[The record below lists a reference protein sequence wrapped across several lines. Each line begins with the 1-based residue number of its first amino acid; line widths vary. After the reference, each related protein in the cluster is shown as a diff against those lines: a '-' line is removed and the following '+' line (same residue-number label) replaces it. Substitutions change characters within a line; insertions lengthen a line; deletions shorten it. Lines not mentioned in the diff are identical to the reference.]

1 METARGSIRFPMLL
15 RLPFF
20 GGAKAITVSDKI
32 KMLKATMGKLILVFL
47 KNGIILV

>member
-1 METARGSIRFPMLL
+1 METAKGSRRFPMLL

-20 GGAKAITVSDKI
+20 GGANAITVSDKI
-32 KMLKATMGKLILVFL
+32 KMPKAAMGKLILVFF